1 MARKA
6 ERPKAAKQLFENVF
20 AESKPE
26 ATLRTISQGLIA
38 FLENAT
44 RLMEDMMVLM
54 KAERFPTAKFL
65 LTTTNEEMAKS
76 YILLDACRLDLS
88 RDTSTLQSLC
98 RAFYDHVTKYA
109 YNEIINSH
117 THVRSMEQIKIF
129 WEAETTKW
137 WPSSG
142 PESGGPDMPHET
154 YFSREMP
161 LYVDFIEYDQKWHKP
176 ENAITG
182 MSLTLEKMRFK
193 ETQEGLK
200 RLQQTFESGLYNPES
215 LTILNNNFK
224 KHYVTEKTPSEE
236 IQRLYEKTAQQM
248 EQELSIKKETFF
260 ESALHEWPLYYFTT
274 LG

>member
-1 MARKA
+1 MSRKA
-6 ERPKAAKQLFENVF
+6 DRPDPAKQLFKNVF
-20 AESKPE
+20 AGSKPE
-26 ATLRTISQGLIA
+26 AILKTISEGLIA

-76 YILLDACRLDLS
+76 YILLDACRLDLLCH
-88 RDTSTLQSLC
+88 TSILQRLC

-109 YNEIINSH
+109 YNEIINFY
-117 THVRSMEQIKIF
+117 TDARSMEQIKSF
-129 WEAETTKW
+129 WEVETTKW

-142 PESGGPDMPHET
+142 HESGEPDMPHET

-161 LYVDFIEYDQKWHKP
+161 LYVDFVEYDQKWHRP
-176 ENAITG
+176 ENGITG
-182 MSLTLEKMRFK
+182 MSLKLDKKKFED
-193 ETQEGLK
+193 TQKGLN
-200 RLQQTFESGLYNPES
+200 RLKQTFESGLYNPES

-224 KHYVTEKTPSEE
+224 KHYITERTSSEE

-248 EQELSIKKETFF
+248 EQELTIKKEKFF
-260 ESALHEWPLYYFTT
+260 ASALYEWPLYHFTT
-274 LG
+274 LD

>member
-6 ERPKAAKQLFENVF
+6 ERPEPAKELFENVF
-20 AESKPE
+20 VGFEPE
-26 ATLRTISQGLIA
+26 AVLRTISQGLIA

-54 KAERFPTAKFL
+54 KEERFPTAKFL
-65 LTTTNEEMAKS
+65 LTTTNEEMAKT

-88 RDTSTLQSLC
+88 RHTSTLRRLC
-98 RAFYDHVTKYA
+98 WAFYDHIAKYA
-109 YNEIINSH
+109 YNEIIN
-117 THVRSMEQIKIF
+117 RSDIIRDMQQIKVF

-142 PESGGPDMPHET
+142 PESGEPDMPHET

-176 ENAITG
+176 ENVITG
-182 MSLTLEKMRFK
+182 ISLSLEKMRLK
-193 ETQEGLK
+193 DTNEGLE
-200 RLQQTFESGLYNPES
+200 RLRQTFESGLYNPES
-215 LTILNNNFK
+215 LIILNNNFK
-224 KHYVTEKTPSEE
+224 KHYITEKTSSEE
-236 IQRLYEKTAQQM
+236 IQRLYVKTAQQV
-248 EQELSIKKETFF
+248 EQKLSIKKEMFF

-274 LG
+274 LD

>member
-1 MARKA
+1 MLRKTD
-6 ERPKAAKQLFENVF
+6 RPDPAKQLFENVF

-26 ATLRTISQGLIA
+26 ATLRTVSQGLIA

-44 RLMEDMMVLM
+44 RLMEDMTVLM

-88 RDTSTLQSLC
+88 RHNSTLQCLC
-98 RAFYDHVTKYA
+98 RAFYNHVTKYA

-117 THVRSMEQIKIF
+117 TYVGSMEQIKIF

-137 WPSSG
+137 WHSSD
-142 PESGGPDMPHET
+142 PEYGEPDMPHET

-193 ETQEGLK
+193 DTQEGLK

-224 KHYVTEKTPSEE
+224 KHYITEKTSSEE

-248 EQELSIKKETFF
+248 EQELTMKKEAFF
-260 ESALHEWPLYYFTT
+260 ESALHEWPLYHFTT
-274 LG
+274 LD